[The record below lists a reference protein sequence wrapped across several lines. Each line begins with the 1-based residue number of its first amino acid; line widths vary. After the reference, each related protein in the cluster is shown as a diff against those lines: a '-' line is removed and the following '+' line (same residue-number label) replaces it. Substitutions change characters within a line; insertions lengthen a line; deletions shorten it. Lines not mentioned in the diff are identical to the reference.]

1 MLIHYFLNRFY
12 AFLQLIRWPNLL
24 FIGLTQS
31 LFIFFVLNPI
41 LRQGNIVPILQGLP
55 CFLFIFSTILVA
67 AGSYIINDY
76 FDANRDLMTRPNEVI
91 IGKIIHRHWAIACHS
106 VFSAVG
112 VIIGFYLDF
121 TSSTLLLGPINFGCT
136 FLLFL
141 YSISLKKTPIAGNIL
156 ISLLTAWTIYSCTWC
171 NTGTILRAAP
181 LVDMAKITR
190 LTLMY
195 GGFAFILSLIRE
207 ALKDMEDIDIDRKV
221 KYHTMP
227 IVWGNNASR
236 IFILVW
242 MIVMMGLLGSMFFYL
257 LVSHRWIPGAY
268 CLIFVTLPFLKLI
281 KDFSSAKSVDQYR
294 RVRSQIKWIM
304 LTGILSML
312 LSHL

>member
-1 MLIHYFLNRFY
+1 MNRIR
-12 AFLQLIRWPNLL
+12 AFLRLIRYPNLL

-41 LRQGNIVPILQGLP
+41 LKQGNIVPTLQGLTSA
-55 CFLFIFSTILVA
+55 LFIFSTVLIA

-76 FDANRDLMTRPNEVI
+76 FDANRDLMNRPNSVI

-106 VFSAVG
+106 VLSAIG
-112 VIIGFYLDF
+112 VFIGFYLDF

-141 YSISLKKTPIAGNIL
+141 YSVSLKKTPLAGNIL
-156 ISLLTAWTIYSCTWC
+156 ISLLTAWTIYACTWC
-171 NTGTILRAAP
+171 NTNTILRSSE
-181 LVDMAKITR
+181 VDMAKITR

-195 GGFAFILSLIRE
+195 GGFAFILSLLRE
-207 ALKDMEDIDIDRKV
+207 AVKDMEDVDIDRKV
-221 KYHTMP
+221 DYHTMP

-236 IFILVW
+236 VFVYVW
-242 MIVMMGLLGSMFFYL
+242 MIVMVGLLGSMFFYL
-257 LVSHRWIPGAY
+257 LMSKRWIPGAY
-268 CLIFVTLPFLKLI
+268 CLIFVLLPFLKI
-281 KDFSSAKSVDQYR
+281 MKDFSSAKTIDQYHK
-294 RVRSQIKWIM
+294 VRSQIKWVM

-312 LSHL
+312 LSHF